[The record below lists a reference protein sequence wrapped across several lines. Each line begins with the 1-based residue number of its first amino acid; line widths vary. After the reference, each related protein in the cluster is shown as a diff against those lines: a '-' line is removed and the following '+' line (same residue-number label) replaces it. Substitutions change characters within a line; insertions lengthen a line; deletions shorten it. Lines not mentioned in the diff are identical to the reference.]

1 MDSDRSSCKPKKLII
16 SNTHLQ
22 AFISSATH
30 AEVVEFIEN
39 LNHSIIGDFPL
50 DHPVVPLLGIYIL
63 RILKRVKEIAHSHP
77 PVDNGASRSGNPAFR
92 EFYDHLDDQ
101 ESEEL
106 HGLLDVPEGKRVELS
121 T

>member
-1 MDSDRSSCKPKKLII
+1 MGQQTQEEPPILNESDGPVGQCQVSRAMDSDRSSCKPKKLII

-50 DHPVVPLLGIYIL
+50 DHPVVPY
-63 RILKRVKEIAHSHP
+63 
-77 PVDNGASRSGNPAFR
+77 
-92 EFYDHLDDQ
+92 
-101 ESEEL
+101 
-106 HGLLDVPEGKRVELS
+106 
-121 T
+121 